1 MGALTTFGTSVPV
14 GYNIGVTNALA
25 EYIKNWSNHTIIDR
39 YDSVLTEGQLDTL
52 WSAIVSIFLIGGAI
66 GSLGGSWIADKLGR
80 YRFFFNLS

>member
-1 MGALTTFGTSVPV
+1 MGVLTTFGTSVPV

-39 YDSVLTEGQLDTL
+39 YDSALTENGLDLL

-66 GSLGGSWIADKLGR
+66 GSLSGSWILDKLGR
-80 YRFFFNLS
+80 YKFFFQI